1 MTIVKVYENTMI
13 WQVMLPDI
21 KKKKKSNIAFKN
33 QLTSKHSENQKMIT
47 ETETS
52 LTMVTTV

>member
-21 KKKKKSNIAFKN
+21 KKKKSNIAFKN